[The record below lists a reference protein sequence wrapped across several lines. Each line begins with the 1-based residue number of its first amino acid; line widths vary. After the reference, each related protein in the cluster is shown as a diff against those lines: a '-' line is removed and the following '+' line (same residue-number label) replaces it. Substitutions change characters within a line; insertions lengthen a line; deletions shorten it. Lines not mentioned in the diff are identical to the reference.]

1 MSGYGDGEAAWVAQ
15 NRTSGK
21 LGGDSKSVGKRM
33 VELNWALGNLSNWVE
48 QERKTVAGWQSGEML
63 RN

>member
-1 MSGYGDGEAAWVAQ
+1 MSGYGGGEAAWVAQ

-21 LGGDSKSVGKRM
+21 LGGGGKSIGKRV

-48 QERKTVAGWQSGEML
+48 QERKTVAG
-63 RN
+63 

>member
-1 MSGYGDGEAAWVAQ
+1 MSGYGGGEAAWVAQ

-21 LGGDSKSVGKRM
+21 LGGDSESIGKRV

-48 QERKTVAGWQSGEML
+48 QERKTVVGWQSGEML